1 MEFKAVKKE
10 QYEKLK
16 NKTSKIGIS
25 TALLLLASKIC
36 YAGPVGYVSAEPITS
51 ARKTIFEIAIWLIF
65 ATGVITL
72 IVSWVSFVV
81 NRKEEHADK
90 KLNRA
95 LAIAIS
101 MFIIVCVS
109 RIAVVEN
116 APGILK
122 GDYGTLGSWI
132 RLNEVSPSHGDEIGR
147 YCARSVCEALVFIS
161 LSIFITVLLRNI
173 VRKKLSIKDIIVT
186 IFLFML
192 NYERRL
198 LGIAFLGALAAM
210 LIKSIIKKKNTYDS
224 EILILLFVLTHNAY
238 LIYELSICN

>member
-161 LSIFITVLLRNI
+161 LSIF
-173 VRKKLSIKDIIVT
+173 
-186 IFLFML
+186 
-192 NYERRL
+192 
-198 LGIAFLGALAAM
+198 
-210 LIKSIIKKKNTYDS
+210 
-224 EILILLFVLTHNAY
+224 
-238 LIYELSICN
+238 